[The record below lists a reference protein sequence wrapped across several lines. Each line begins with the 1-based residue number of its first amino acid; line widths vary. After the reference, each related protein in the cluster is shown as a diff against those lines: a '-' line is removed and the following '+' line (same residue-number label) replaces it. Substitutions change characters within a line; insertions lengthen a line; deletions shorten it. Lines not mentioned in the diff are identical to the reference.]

1 MSTVRPRAVV
11 PLVALLVLVVLE
23 LGSGHGAIAAP
34 LQDTPSTG
42 VPAPDI
48 IPKPDSGEAPV
59 EAGDRGGALQLLVL
73 GVVVAALA
81 GGAVHIARQARRS
94 GSSPP

>member
-1 MSTVRPRAVV
+1 MSTLRRAVV
-11 PLVALLVLVVLE
+11 VVLLLVLTV
-23 LGSGHGAIAAP
+23 LGSAAP
-34 LQDTPSTG
+34 VEAALIQDAPSTTG

-48 IPKPDSGEAPV
+48 IPRPDSGEAPT

-73 GVVVAALA
+73 GVVVIALT
-81 GGAVHIARQARRS
+81 GGVVHVVRQARRA

>member
-1 MSTVRPRAVV
+1 MSTLRRAAVV
-11 PLVALLVLVVLE
+11 VVLLVLTV
-23 LGSGHGAIAAP
+23 LGSVAP
-34 LQDTPSTG
+34 VEASLTQEAPSTTG

-48 IPKPDSGEAPV
+48 IPRPDSGEAPT

-73 GVVVAALA
+73 GVVVIAL
-81 GGAVHIARQARRS
+81 GGGVVHVVRQARRA